1 MTGFHKLATIVLILT
16 APVSTNSCNSDEE
29 QREEANATVVNIEKG
44 VANPVWTTDAEP
56 VAVSNET
63 KQAETPAP
71 EPAEPR
77 EAEQAPEEEPRKEVQ
92 TPQARRQEV
101 KSEATTEARTDNRQA
116 MKKEENASKISNGD
130 TGTN

>member
-1 MTGFHKLATIVLILT
+1 MTGFQKTATIALALT
-16 APVSTNSCNSDEE
+16 ALLPISSCKNDEE
-29 QREEANATVVNIEKG
+29 QREEANASVVNIEKG
-44 VANPVWTTDAEP
+44 VADPVWTTDAEP
-56 VAVSNET
+56 VAVSSET

-71 EPAEPR
+71 EPAEPQ
-77 EAEQAPEEEPRKEVQ
+77 EAEQAPEEEPRQEVQ
-92 TPQARRQEV
+92 TPQAQRPEV